1 MEGRQEY
8 YLSLDA
14 TPVTHTFFN
23 ISITLA
29 KYNKMFIFNLIYF
42 TIYSS
47 IHKASIAEH

>member
-29 KYNKMFIFNLIYF
+29 KYNKMFSFNLIYF
-42 TIYSS
+42 TTS